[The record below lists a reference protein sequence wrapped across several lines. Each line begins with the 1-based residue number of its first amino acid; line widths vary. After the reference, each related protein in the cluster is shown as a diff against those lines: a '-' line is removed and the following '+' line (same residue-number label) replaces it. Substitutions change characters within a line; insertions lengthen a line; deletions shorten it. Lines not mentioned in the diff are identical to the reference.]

1 MSAALEDFYPIEDD
15 LTPPVEWIVQDLL
28 MHRNVNLVIGMPKA
42 GKTRF
47 VIKLLADVLAKG
59 TVGDCDSLPVERSPK
74 RVGWIGFD
82 PGWRAQLKDAGTA
95 LGLPAEAII
104 VPSKEIEAS
113 LSYGTVN
120 ADEVSKAWLTAAE
133 NMKSKGVEL
142 IVVDHLLGAL
152 GARGANEDTAVAP
165 LLRTLAQIADMG
177 MTLVVIHHTS
187 IKSFGNEAD
196 SPMGHTLIT
205 ATARQILS
213 VRAKAKGKDHQEVFV
228 RGNDAPEMCLV
239 MQPIGEG
246 PLKSEWWG
254 RAEDKPSIYRG
265 ERPRRER
272 PKKADRSDLSLK
284 RTQYILDGHDTV
296 RASQSAAGRYLEKAP
311 KGTKGDLTNGRQ
323 AVVQLIG
330 KGLLGTDSA
339 GKIVAGDAWKGLT

>member
-1 MSAALEDFYPIEDD
+1 MSEALDDYYPIEDD

-28 MHRNVNLVIGMPKA
+28 MHRNVNLVVGMPKA

-59 TVGDCDSLPVERSPK
+59 TIGDYDGLPVGRSPE

-82 PGWRAQLKDAGTA
+82 PGWRAQLKDARTV
-95 LGLPAEAII
+95 LGIPAERII
-104 VPSKEIEAS
+104 VPSKKIEAS

-120 ADEVSKAWLTAAE
+120 ADEVSKAWLNAAE
-133 NMKSKGVEL
+133 NMKAKGVEL

-165 LLRTLAQIADMG
+165 LLRTLAQIADSG

-239 MQPIGEG
+239 MQPIGTG

-254 RAEDKPSIYRG
+254 RAEDKPSAYRG
-265 ERPRRER
+265 EKPRREK
-272 PKKADRSDLSLK
+272 PQKAERADLALG
-284 RTQYILDGHDTV
+284 RTQFILDGPDSA
-296 RASQSAAGRYLEKAP
+296 RANQSAAGRYLESAP
-311 KGTKGDLTNGRQ
+311 KAIKGDLTNGRQ
-323 AVVQLIG
+323 CVVQLIS

-339 GKIVAGDAWKGLT
+339 GKIVAGPKWRA

>member
-1 MSAALEDFYPIEDD
+1 MSITDDDFYPVEED
-15 LTPPVEWIVQDLL
+15 TSPPTEWIVEDLL
-28 MHRNVNLVIGMPKA
+28 LHRNVNLVVGKPKA

-47 VIKLLADVLAKG
+47 VIKLLAEVLANG
-59 TVGDCDSLPVERSPK
+59 TIGDCDNLPVERSPK

-82 PGWRAQLKDAGTA
+82 PGWRAQLKDARTA

-142 IVVDHLLGAL
+142 IVMDHLLGAL

-254 RAEDKPSIYRG
+254 RAEDKPSTYRG
-265 ERPRRER
+265 ERPRREK
-272 PKKADRSDLSLK
+272 PKKADRSDLALK
-284 RTQYILDGHDTV
+284 RTQYILDGPDTV
-296 RASQSAAGRYLEKAP
+296 RASQSAAGRYLEKAE
-311 KGTKGDLTNGRQ
+311 KAIKGDLTNGRE
-323 AVVQLIG
+323 AIKTLVS
-330 KGLLGTDSA
+330 KELLGTDGA
-339 GKIVAGDAWKGLT
+339 GKIVAGPKWRA